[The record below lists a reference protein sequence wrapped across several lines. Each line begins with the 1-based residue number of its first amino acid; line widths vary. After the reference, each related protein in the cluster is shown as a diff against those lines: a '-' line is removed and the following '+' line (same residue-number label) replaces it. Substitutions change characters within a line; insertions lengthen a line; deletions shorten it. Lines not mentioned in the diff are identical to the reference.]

1 MEGEY
6 NDCKFM
12 TFNDLDC
19 SSLQQLV
26 QWALSLHTHSHIICV
41 ILKNN
46 GLKSAFTVTLLKYF
60 QKYLLAVYELQAFQ
74 VSFSRP
80 FLFLSHNFNF
90 NKFQAYL
97 IFLKF
102 FWFSSLIYC
111 SPSVPPSVIFHSL
124 LTAMS
129 LALFYPVALFPLIV
143 SPLGGPAYASF
154 VPIWF
159 IHRIFFHQFIFS
171 ASAIS
176 LLLLSEI
183 PASLDFLYLHSHPQ
197 VFVLCH
203 LIHSPFF
210 LSSGQGFA
218 LLCLPAP

>member
-97 IFLKF
+97 IFFKVFLVF
-102 FWFSSLIYC
+102 QFNLLFSFCTSFSHLPFSSHCNVTCLFLSCSSISTYC
-111 SPSVPPSVIFHSL
+111 LSIRWPCLCFFCTYLVYPSNLLPPIHFQC
-124 LTAMS
+124 
-129 LALFYPVALFPLIV
+129 FY
-143 SPLGGPAYASF
+143 
-154 VPIWF
+154 
-159 IHRIFFHQFIFS
+159 HFS
-171 ASAIS
+171 ASS
-176 LLLLSEI
+176 
-183 PASLDFLYLHSHPQ
+183 F
-197 VFVLCH
+197 
-203 LIHSPFF
+203 
-210 LSSGQGFA
+210 
-218 LLCLPAP
+218 